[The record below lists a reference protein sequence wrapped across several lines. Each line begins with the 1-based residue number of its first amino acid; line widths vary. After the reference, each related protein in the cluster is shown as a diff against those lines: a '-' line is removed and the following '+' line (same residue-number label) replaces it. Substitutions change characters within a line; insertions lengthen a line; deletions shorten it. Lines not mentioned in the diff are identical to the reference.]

1 MALKSCLFVII
12 IIIIITDD
20 LDLDLTSQ
28 GRQWLPLTVHHVLL
42 ADNDNYNV
50 SHSNVT
56 LFQVY
61 PPKIDRFS

>member
-1 MALKSCLFVII
+1 MALKSCLFL

-42 ADNDNYNV
+42 ADDDDYNV
-50 SHSNVT
+50 KH
-56 LFQVY
+56 
-61 PPKIDRFS
+61 